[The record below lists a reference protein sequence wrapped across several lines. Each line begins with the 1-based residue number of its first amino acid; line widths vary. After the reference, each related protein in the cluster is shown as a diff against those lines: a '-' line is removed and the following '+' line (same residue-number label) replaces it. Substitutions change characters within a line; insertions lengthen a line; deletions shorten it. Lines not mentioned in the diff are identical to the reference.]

1 MVKNKIMLVM
11 REFTFVKLL
20 IFILLLLP
28 MEVLA
33 DNIYMTCNQ
42 DVITKDSVSC
52 SIKGNTTTTTI
63 AVSLKVQTGSNITF
77 KSFTPSSVWQ
87 GDGED
92 GNVDLYTANDI
103 LGKYDIGTLNLNVES
118 LYQGLD
124 TSITLYSVSVYD
136 RDGKETKLD
145 NYTKK
150 IRIASNDNTLSSL
163 NITSGLLNPTFSSN
177 ITTYSATVNTD
188 RITINATANNDKAK
202 VEGDIGT
209 KKLNYGNNTFKINVL
224 SESQEIKTYTININR
239 LNNENTTTNNSS
251 NTNNEN
257 TTTNNSG
264 NTNNQSNNVQKS
276 SNNYL
281 KDIKLSY
288 GNITLEND
296 KFEYD
301 LNIPY
306 DIDSIDVN
314 AITEDSNAKVE
325 ISGNNDLKV
334 GLNQIKILVTAEDN
348 TTKTYIIN
356 VTRKEEGY
364 TLSNNNYISKLT
376 ITGYN
381 LNFNKDIL
389 KYNLKIKKEKR
400 LDINIE
406 LEDKKSNYKIIDN
419 NNLKNNSIIKI
430 IVTAEDNTTRT
441 YEIHIKNTDK
451 IIKIIFISI
460 ITILILINIIRLVI
474 KYRSKLWKK

>member
-1 MVKNKIMLVM
+1 MVKNKIMLVI
-11 REFTFVKLL
+11 REFTFIKLL

-224 SESQEIKTYTININR
+224 SESQETKTYTININR
-239 LNNENTTTNNSS
+239 LNNGNTTN
-251 NTNNEN
+251 
-257 TTTNNSG
+257 NNSG

-381 LNFNKDIL
+381 LNFNKNIL

-400 LDINIE
+400 LDINIG
-406 LEDKKSNYKIIDN
+406 LEDSKSKYKIIGND
-419 NNLKNNSIIKI
+419 NLKNNSIIKI

-474 KYRSKLWKK
+474 KYRSEL

>member
-11 REFTFVKLL
+11 RKFTFIKLL

-118 LYQGLD
+118 SYQGLD

-239 LNNENTTTNNSS
+239 LNNGNTTN
-251 NTNNEN
+251 
-257 TTTNNSG
+257 NNSG

-288 GNITLEND
+288 GNITLENN

-430 IVTAEDNTTRT
+430 IVTSEDNTTRT

-460 ITILILINIIRLVI
+460 ITILILINIIRLII
-474 KYRSKLWKK
+474 KYRSKEL

>member
-1 MVKNKIMLVM
+1 MVKNKIMLVI
-11 REFTFVKLL
+11 REFTFIKLL
-20 IFILLLLP
+20 TFILLLLP

-63 AVSLKVQTGSNITF
+63 AVSLKVKTGSNITF

-118 LYQGLD
+118 SYQGLD

-224 SESQEIKTYTININR
+224 SESQETKTYTININR
-239 LNNENTTTNNSS
+239 LNNGNTTN
-251 NTNNEN
+251 
-257 TTTNNSG
+257 NNSG

-288 GNITLEND
+288 GNITLENN

-306 DIDSIDVN
+306 DIDSVDVN

-441 YEIHIKNTDK
+441 YEIHIKNKDK

-460 ITILILINIIRLVI
+460 ITILILINIIRLII
-474 KYRSKLWKK
+474 KYRSKEL

>member
-87 GDGED
+87 GDGEG
-92 GNVDLYTANDI
+92 GNIDLYTANDI

-136 RDGKETKLD
+136 RDGKETKID

-163 NITSGLLNPTFSSN
+163 YITGGLLNPNFSSN
-177 ITTYSATVNTD
+177 ITTYSATVNTNK
-188 RITINATANNDKAK
+188 ITITATANNDKAK

-239 LNNENTTTNNSS
+239 LNNG
-251 NTNNEN
+251 N

-288 GNITLEND
+288 GNITLENN

-406 LEDKKSNYKIIDN
+406 LEDSKSNYKIIDN

>member
-163 NITSGLLNPTFSSN
+163 NITSGLLNPNFSSN

-224 SESQEIKTYTININR
+224 SESQETKTYTININR
-239 LNNENTTTNNSS
+239 LNNGNTTN
-251 NTNNEN
+251 
-257 TTTNNSG
+257 NNSG

-381 LNFNKDIL
+381 LNFNKNIL

-400 LDINIE
+400 LDINIG
-406 LEDKKSNYKIIDN
+406 LEDSKSKYKIIGND
-419 NNLKNNSIIKI
+419 NLKNNSIIKI

-460 ITILILINIIRLVI
+460 ITILILINIIRLII
-474 KYRSKLWKK
+474 KYRSKEL

>member
-163 NITSGLLNPTFSSN
+163 NITSGLLNPNFSSN

-224 SESQEIKTYTININR
+224 SESQETKTYTININR
-239 LNNENTTTNNSS
+239 LNNG
-251 NTNNEN
+251 N

-301 LNIPY
+301 INIPY

-381 LNFNKDIL
+381 LNFNKNIL

-441 YEIHIKNTDK
+441 YEIHIKNKDK

>member
-11 REFTFVKLL
+11 RKFTFIKLL
-20 IFILLLLP
+20 TFILLLLP

-239 LNNENTTTNNSS
+239 LNNGNTTN
-251 NTNNEN
+251 
-257 TTTNNSG
+257 NNSG

-288 GNITLEND
+288 GNITLENN

-441 YEIHIKNTDK
+441 YEIHIKNKDK

-460 ITILILINIIRLVI
+460 ITILILINIIRLII
-474 KYRSKLWKK
+474 KYRSKEL

>member
-11 REFTFVKLL
+11 SKFTFVKLL

-63 AVSLKVQTGSNITF
+63 AVSLKVKTGSNITF

-224 SESQEIKTYTININR
+224 SESQETKTYTIMY
-239 LNNENTTTNNSS
+239 TY
-251 NTNNEN
+251 
-257 TTTNNSG
+257 
-264 NTNNQSNNVQKS
+264 QKLQQIEWG
-276 SNNYL
+276 YL
-281 KDIKLSY
+281 L
-288 GNITLEND
+288 
-296 KFEYD
+296 
-301 LNIPY
+301 
-306 DIDSIDVN
+306 
-314 AITEDSNAKVE
+314 
-325 ISGNNDLKV
+325 
-334 GLNQIKILVTAEDN
+334 Q
-348 TTKTYIIN
+348 
-356 VTRKEEGY
+356 
-364 TLSNNNYISKLT
+364 
-376 ITGYN
+376 
-381 LNFNKDIL
+381 
-389 KYNLKIKKEKR
+389 
-400 LDINIE
+400 
-406 LEDKKSNYKIIDN
+406 
-419 NNLKNNSIIKI
+419 
-430 IVTAEDNTTRT
+430 
-441 YEIHIKNTDK
+441 
-451 IIKIIFISI
+451 
-460 ITILILINIIRLVI
+460 
-474 KYRSKLWKK
+474 

>member
-224 SESQEIKTYTININR
+224 SESQETKTYTININR
-239 LNNENTTTNNSS
+239 LNNGNTTN
-251 NTNNEN
+251 
-257 TTTNNSG
+257 NNSG

-381 LNFNKDIL
+381 LNFNKNIL

-400 LDINIE
+400 LDINIG
-406 LEDKKSNYKIIDN
+406 LEDSKSKYKIIGND
-419 NNLKNNSIIKI
+419 NLKNNSIIKI

-460 ITILILINIIRLVI
+460 ITILILINIIRLII
-474 KYRSKLWKK
+474 KYRSKEL

>member
-1 MVKNKIMLVM
+1 MVKNKIMLVI
-11 REFTFVKLL
+11 REFTFIKLL

-63 AVSLKVQTGSNITF
+63 AVSLKVKTGSNITF

-202 VEGDIGT
+202 VEGDIGI

-224 SESQEIKTYTININR
+224 SESQETKTYTININR
-239 LNNENTTTNNSS
+239 LNNGNTTN
-251 NTNNEN
+251 
-257 TTTNNSG
+257 NNSG

-389 KYNLKIKKEKR
+389 KYNLKIKKEKK

-441 YEIHIKNTDK
+441 YEIHIKNKDK

-474 KYRSKLWKK
+474 KYRSKL

>member
-63 AVSLKVQTGSNITF
+63 AVSLKVKTGSNITF

-188 RITINATANNDKAK
+188 RITINATANNDKAR

-224 SESQEIKTYTININR
+224 SESQETKTYTININR
-239 LNNENTTTNNSS
+239 LNNGNTTN
-251 NTNNEN
+251 
-257 TTTNNSG
+257 NNSG

-288 GNITLEND
+288 GNITLENN

-400 LDINIE
+400 LDINIG
-406 LEDKKSNYKIIDN
+406 LEDSKSKYKIIGND
-419 NNLKNNSIIKI
+419 NLKNNSIIKI

>member
-1 MVKNKIMLVM
+1 MVKNKIMLVI
-11 REFTFVKLL
+11 REFTFIKLL

-224 SESQEIKTYTININR
+224 SESQETKTYTININR
-239 LNNENTTTNNSS
+239 LNNGNTTN
-251 NTNNEN
+251 
-257 TTTNNSG
+257 NNSG

-381 LNFNKDIL
+381 LNFNKNIL

-400 LDINIE
+400 LDINIG
-406 LEDKKSNYKIIDN
+406 LEDSKSKYKIIGND
-419 NNLKNNSIIKI
+419 NLKNNSIIKI

-460 ITILILINIIRLVI
+460 ITILILINIIRLII
-474 KYRSKLWKK
+474 KYRSKEL

>member
-224 SESQEIKTYTININR
+224 SESQETKTYTININR
-239 LNNENTTTNNSS
+239 LNNGNTTN
-251 NTNNEN
+251 
-257 TTTNNSG
+257 NNSG

-441 YEIHIKNTDK
+441 YEIHIKNKDK

-474 KYRSKLWKK
+474 KYRSKL

>member
-11 REFTFVKLL
+11 RKFTFIKLL
-20 IFILLLLP
+20 TFILLLLP

-63 AVSLKVQTGSNITF
+63 AVSLKVKTGSNITF

-224 SESQEIKTYTININR
+224 SESQETKTYTININR
-239 LNNENTTTNNSS
+239 LNNGNTTN
-251 NTNNEN
+251 
-257 TTTNNSG
+257 NNSG

-441 YEIHIKNTDK
+441 YEIHIKNKDK

-460 ITILILINIIRLVI
+460 ITILILINIIRLII
-474 KYRSKLWKK
+474 KYRSKEL

>member
-224 SESQEIKTYTININR
+224 SESQETKTYTININR
-239 LNNENTTTNNSS
+239 LNNGNTTN
-251 NTNNEN
+251 
-257 TTTNNSG
+257 NNSG

-381 LNFNKDIL
+381 LNFNKNIL

-400 LDINIE
+400 LDINIG
-406 LEDKKSNYKIIDN
+406 LEDSKSKYKIIGND
-419 NNLKNNSIIKI
+419 NLKNNSIIKI

-474 KYRSKLWKK
+474 KYRSEL

>member
-1 MVKNKIMLVM
+1 MVKNKIMLVIKN
-11 REFTFVKLL
+11 FSFIKLL

-63 AVSLKVQTGSNITF
+63 AVSLKVKTGSNITF

-224 SESQEIKTYTININR
+224 SESQETKTYTININR
-239 LNNENTTTNNSS
+239 LNNGNTTN
-251 NTNNEN
+251 
-257 TTTNNSG
+257 NNSG

-334 GLNQIKILVTAEDN
+334 GLNQIKILVTAEDT

-441 YEIHIKNTDK
+441 YEIHIKNKDK

-460 ITILILINIIRLVI
+460 ITILILINIIRLII
-474 KYRSKLWKK
+474 KYRSKEL

>member
-1 MVKNKIMLVM
+1 MVKNKIMLVI
-11 REFTFVKLL
+11 REFTFIKLL

-239 LNNENTTTNNSS
+239 LNNENTTTNNS
-251 NTNNEN
+251 
-257 TTTNNSG
+257 G

-441 YEIHIKNTDK
+441 YEIHIKNKDK

-460 ITILILINIIRLVI
+460 ITILILINIIRLII
-474 KYRSKLWKK
+474 KYRSKL

>member
-1 MVKNKIMLVM
+1 MVKNKIMLVI
-11 REFTFVKLL
+11 REFTFIKLL
-20 IFILLLLP
+20 TFILLLLP

-63 AVSLKVQTGSNITF
+63 AVSLKVKTGSNITF
-77 KSFTPSSVWQ
+77 KSFMPSSVWQ

-118 LYQGLD
+118 SYQGLD

-224 SESQEIKTYTININR
+224 SESQETKTYTININR
-239 LNNENTTTNNSS
+239 LNNGNTTN
-251 NTNNEN
+251 
-257 TTTNNSG
+257 NNSG

-288 GNITLEND
+288 GNITLENN

-460 ITILILINIIRLVI
+460 ITILILINIIRLII
-474 KYRSKLWKK
+474 KYRSKEL

>member
-1 MVKNKIMLVM
+1 MVKNKIMLVI
-11 REFTFVKLL
+11 RNFSFIKLL

-28 MEVLA
+28 MQVLA
-33 DNIYMTCNQ
+33 DNVYMTCNQ

-224 SESQEIKTYTININR
+224 SESQETKTYTININR
-239 LNNENTTTNNSS
+239 L
-251 NTNNEN
+251 NNEN

-306 DIDSIDVN
+306 DIDSIEKVINSYAGQKLFKDQQQELFEELYELGINTKNKPCSTMKAVN
-314 AITEDSNAKVE
+314 KW
-325 ISGNNDLKV
+325 
-334 GLNQIKILVTAEDN
+334 
-348 TTKTYIIN
+348 
-356 VTRKEEGY
+356 
-364 TLSNNNYISKLT
+364 LSNNLEVEYEFISKV
-376 ITGYN
+376 
-381 LNFNKDIL
+381 
-389 KYNLKIKKEKR
+389 EKSR
-400 LDINIE
+400 NSEHRDERYIMIE
-406 LEDKKSNYKIIDN
+406 E
-419 NNLKNNSIIKI
+419 
-430 IVTAEDNTTRT
+430 
-441 YEIHIKNTDK
+441 
-451 IIKIIFISI
+451 
-460 ITILILINIIRLVI
+460 
-474 KYRSKLWKK
+474 

>member
-1 MVKNKIMLVM
+1 MVKNKIMLVI
-11 REFTFVKLL
+11 REFTFIKLL

-163 NITSGLLNPTFSSN
+163 NITSGLLNPNFSSN

-202 VEGDIGT
+202 VEGDIGA

-224 SESQEIKTYTININR
+224 SESQETKTYTININR
-239 LNNENTTTNNSS
+239 LNNGNTTN
-251 NTNNEN
+251 
-257 TTTNNSG
+257 NNSG

-381 LNFNKDIL
+381 LNFNKNIL

-400 LDINIE
+400 LDINIG
-406 LEDKKSNYKIIDN
+406 LEDSKSKYKIIGND
-419 NNLKNNSIIKI
+419 NLKNNSIIKI

-474 KYRSKLWKK
+474 KYRSEL

>member
-1 MVKNKIMLVM
+1 MVKNKIMLVI
-11 REFTFVKLL
+11 RNFSFIKLL

-28 MEVLA
+28 MQVLA
-33 DNIYMTCNQ
+33 DNVYMTCNQ

-52 SIKGNTTTTTI
+52 SIKGNTTTTII
-63 AVSLKVQTGSNITF
+63 AVSLKVKTGSNITF

-163 NITSGLLNPTFSSN
+163 NITGGLLNPTFSSN

-224 SESQEIKTYTININR
+224 SESQETKTYTININR
-239 LNNENTTTNNSS
+239 LNNGNTTTNNSG
-251 NTNNEN
+251 NTNNEK
-257 TTTNNSG
+257 TTTNNNSG

-400 LDINIE
+400 LDINIG
-406 LEDKKSNYKIIDN
+406 LEDSKSKYKIIGND
-419 NNLKNNSIIKI
+419 NLKNNSIIKI

-441 YEIHIKNTDK
+441 YEIHIKNKDK

-474 KYRSKLWKK
+474 KYRSEL

>member
-1 MVKNKIMLVM
+1 MVKNKIMLVI
-11 REFTFVKLL
+11 REFTFIKLL
-20 IFILLLLP
+20 TFILLLLP

-63 AVSLKVQTGSNITF
+63 AVSLKVKTGSNITF

-118 LYQGLD
+118 SYQGLD

-239 LNNENTTTNNSS
+239 LNNGNTTN
-251 NTNNEN
+251 
-257 TTTNNSG
+257 NNSG

-288 GNITLEND
+288 GNITLENN

-306 DIDSIDVN
+306 DIDSVDVN

-430 IVTAEDNTTRT
+430 IVTSEDNTTRT

-460 ITILILINIIRLVI
+460 ITILILINIIRLII
-474 KYRSKLWKK
+474 KYRSKEL

>member
-11 REFTFVKLL
+11 RKFTFIKLL
-20 IFILLLLP
+20 TFILLLLP

-63 AVSLKVQTGSNITF
+63 AVSLKVKTGSNITF

-224 SESQEIKTYTININR
+224 SESQETKTYTININR
-239 LNNENTTTNNSS
+239 LNNGNTTN
-251 NTNNEN
+251 
-257 TTTNNSG
+257 NNSG

-376 ITGYN
+376 ITDYN

-460 ITILILINIIRLVI
+460 ITILILINIIRLII
-474 KYRSKLWKK
+474 KYRSKEL

>member
-1 MVKNKIMLVM
+1 MVKNKIMLVI
-11 REFTFVKLL
+11 REFTFIKLL
-20 IFILLLLP
+20 TFILLLLP

-118 LYQGLD
+118 SYQGLD

-224 SESQEIKTYTININR
+224 SESQETKTYTININR
-239 LNNENTTTNNSS
+239 LNNGNTTN
-251 NTNNEN
+251 
-257 TTTNNSG
+257 NNSG

-288 GNITLEND
+288 GNITLENN

-306 DIDSIDVN
+306 DIDSVDVN

-430 IVTAEDNTTRT
+430 IVTSEDNTTRT

-460 ITILILINIIRLVI
+460 ITILILINIIRLII
-474 KYRSKLWKK
+474 KYRSKEL

>member
-63 AVSLKVQTGSNITF
+63 AVSLKVKTGSNITF

-239 LNNENTTTNNSS
+239 LNNENTTTNNS
-251 NTNNEN
+251 
-257 TTTNNSG
+257 G

-288 GNITLEND
+288 GNITLENN

-406 LEDKKSNYKIIDN
+406 LEDSKSNYKIIDN

>member
-1 MVKNKIMLVM
+1 MVKNKIMLVI
-11 REFTFVKLL
+11 RKFTFIKLL
-20 IFILLLLP
+20 TFILLLLP

-63 AVSLKVQTGSNITF
+63 AVSLKVKTGSNITF

-188 RITINATANNDKAK
+188 RITINAIANNDKAK

-224 SESQEIKTYTININR
+224 SESQETKTYTININR
-239 LNNENTTTNNSS
+239 LNNGNTTN
-251 NTNNEN
+251 
-257 TTTNNSG
+257 NNSG
-264 NTNNQSNNVQKS
+264 NTSNQSNNVQKS

-288 GNITLEND
+288 GNITLENN

-441 YEIHIKNTDK
+441 YEIHIKNKDK

-460 ITILILINIIRLVI
+460 ITILILINIIRLII
-474 KYRSKLWKK
+474 KYRSKEL

>member
-1 MVKNKIMLVM
+1 MVKNKIMLVI
-11 REFTFVKLL
+11 REFTFIKLL

-163 NITSGLLNPTFSSN
+163 NITSGLLNPNFSSN

-224 SESQEIKTYTININR
+224 SESQETKTYTININR
-239 LNNENTTTNNSS
+239 LNNGNTTN
-251 NTNNEN
+251 
-257 TTTNNSG
+257 NNSG

-381 LNFNKDIL
+381 LNFNKNIL

-400 LDINIE
+400 LDINIG
-406 LEDKKSNYKIIDN
+406 LEDSKSKYKIIGND
-419 NNLKNNSIIKI
+419 NLKNNSIIKI

-474 KYRSKLWKK
+474 KYRSEL